1 MTAKYL
7 SDGGW
12 ITLVCTLASDHRG
25 TSHYDEAF
33 SLSWR
38 TNEADG

>member
-1 MTAKYL
+1 MTANYL

-12 ITLVCTLASDHRG
+12 ITLVCTLPAHRD

-33 SLSWR
+33 NLSWS
-38 TNEADG
+38 THSEADG